1 MTDLQTTNSGLAA
14 EELPEAKPA
23 EAKSVGAAIAKGALS
38 AAFGKA
44 TRFIHGELTAASLDA
59 VTAMHNRFNQQID
72 DKVAAALP
80 ENASDALKAAAT
92 NYCIALS
99 RTRTDMPQKQFK
111 EKVAGG
117 EDALNLE
124 TRSMMRQLYK
134 LEEDLKKAL
143 AERRPR
149 NIRAAVAAASGN
161 TALPMTFED
170 LYNPPKPATP
180 VSSVV
185 SFFKK
190 AFGLNAAKPVKTTI
204 ANTAEAQEMPAAA
217 NDDTDR
223 KTAAQKFM
231 WGEDQ
236 RIYFKLSDASTS
248 PVLPFVE
255 KYLTE
260 KGYTVS
266 DYAGGYAR
274 DQRKNTIKIGKLLK
288 DEPALLQAYQE
299 DPYRL
304 NSGSLMVVLT
314 RSYEDLARASY
325 ARGWQSCRADSY
337 TAVRYGVA
345 EIDLGVIAAYLV
357 RGDDPEIHNP
367 LGRINMKPYHR
378 ADNKGAKGDTIYM
391 TFNPIGLHHPGFV
404 DAVNNFAEEHLN
416 GEKYGK
422 FKLPAGCES
431 YRELQERTRIPDD
444 AESALKALGADYTKD
459 KNGKLSVHGNL
470 DMSNLGI
477 AKLPDLRDVIVTGGI
492 DVSHNKLL
500 TLEGLPTA
508 PIAHLDASYNLLTCF
523 AGCTPEITGT
533 FSYRDNAYLITT
545 FGAPKAGS
553 YSFGNGQRDSGNY
566 AHAKECVGPLEQPQR
581 FPGFKRKD

>member
-1 MTDLQTTNSGLAA
+1 MTDLQTQTSDTVNA
-14 EELPEAKPA
+14 EQLPDAKTA
-23 EAKSVGAAIAKGALS
+23 GAAIAKGALT

-72 DKVAAALP
+72 DKVKGALP
-80 ENASDALKAAAT
+80 ENASDSLKTAAT

-99 RTRTDMPQKQFK
+99 RTRTDMPQKQLK
-111 EKVAGG
+111 EKFAQS
-117 EDALNLE
+117 EETINAE
-124 TRSMMRQLYK
+124 TRQMMAQLNK
-134 LEEDLKKAL
+134 LEKDLQKAL
-143 AERRPR
+143 SEPRRR
-149 NIRAAVAAASGN
+149 NIRDIVRSQTAVP
-161 TALPMTFED
+161 LTFED
-170 LYNPPKPATP
+170 MYNPPKPATTTST
-180 VSSVV
+180 VLN
-185 SFFKK
+185 FLKK
-190 AFGLNAAKPVKTTI
+190 TFGLNAARPVKATV
-204 ANTAEAQEMPAAA
+204 ANPAEAQPQPEAA
-217 NDDTDR
+217 NDDTDQQ
-223 KTAAQKFM
+223 TAAQKFM

-236 RIYFKLSDASTS
+236 RIYFRLSDASAS

-260 KGYTVS
+260 KGYTVT
-266 DYAGGYAR
+266 DYAGGYAK
-274 DQRKNTIKIGKLLK
+274 DQRKNTLKIGKLLK
-288 DEPALLQAYQE
+288 DEPGLLQAYQE

-357 RGDDPEIHNP
+357 RADDPDIHNP
-367 LGRINMKPYHR
+367 LGRINLKPYHR
-378 ADNKGAKGDTIYM
+378 ADGKGPKGDTIYM

-404 DAVNNFAEEHLN
+404 DAVNNFAEQNMN

-422 FKLPAGCES
+422 FRLPAGCES

-444 AESALKALGADYTKD
+444 AEGALKALGADYTKD
-459 KNGKLSVHGNL
+459 KNGKLTVHGNL